1 MNNLTGLTKN
11 NNNVSITSETSS
23 IGDKCL
29 KLIPLSDKN
38 YAMGVE
44 LSFANEDI
52 GKTITAI
59 ADIKCNVD
67 LSCIF
72 QLRDMT
78 DTHSVKLN
86 VSNNTYWKD
95 YTLSS
100 TITETTMVVY
110 VFAKS
115 NTNGE
120 VFLDN
125 LKVTVP

>member
-38 YAMGVE
+38 YTIGVE
-44 LSFANEDI
+44 LHFANKDI

-67 LSCIF
+67 LSCTF

-86 VSNNTYWKD
+86 VPNNTYWKD